1 MFRRNLLYGDQ
12 PLNLDELS
20 ARAESLEAQVV
31 ALTQQLEEQNQH
43 YRSVVEERN
52 LLRAA
57 FAAMP
62 IGVGIVD
69 ADENVRISNAAIHD
83 ILGDSLKVSD
93 TLLNYEIF
101 LPDGQTKAAPE
112 RDPILRALRGQAVED
127 MESILQST
135 DSFGQMKWIVQSAR
149 PIVDSTGNVEGCVL
163 VTRDITEHKEL
174 VRELDAVVAATVEEK
189 RQLIEKLEA
198 GVKELSTPIIEVWDD
213 VLALPVI
220 GSVDERRGAEMTSR
234 VLDEVVNRSVRCV
247 IIDWT
252 GVEKMD
258 GQSAQH
264 IWDLVRC
271 VELVGA
277 ECILT
282 GIRPAVATALL
293 HLDVRF
299 EHLRPLRNV
308 KFGLRYCLGRLQGA
322 PAKSKNQGKSIRS
335 SSSSTH

>member
-1 MFRRNLLYGDQ
+1 MNV
-12 PLNLDELS
+12 DELS
-20 ARAESLEAQVV
+20 AHAAALEARVA
-31 ALTQQLEEQNQH
+31 ALTHQLEEQELRYREANQ
-43 YRSVVEERN
+43 ERK

-57 FAAMP
+57 FDAMP
-62 IGVGIVD
+62 VGVGIVATD
-69 ADENVRISNAAIHD
+69 GSVRIVNAVMHSIVGDFANYS
-83 ILGDSLKVSD
+83 DSLP
-93 TLLNYEIF
+93 NYETL
-101 LPDGQTKAAPE
+101 LPDGVTKATPE
-112 RDPILRALRGQAVED
+112 RDPIGRALRGQAVED
-127 MESILQST
+127 MESILQFA
-135 DSFGQMKWIVQSAR
+135 DSHEQQKWIVQSAQ
-149 PIVDSTGNVEGCVL
+149 PIHDSAGNIEGCVL

-189 RQLIEKLEA
+189 KQLIEKLEA

-234 VLDEVVNRSVRCV
+234 VLDEVVNRGVRCV

-252 GVEKMD
+252 GVETMD

-264 IWDLVRC
+264 LLDLVRS

-299 EHLRPLRNV
+299 EHLRPLRNL
-308 KFGLRYCLGRLQGA
+308 KFGLRYCLGRLRGEST
-322 PAKSKNQGKSIRS
+322 KSKTQTKSVRS

>member
-1 MFRRNLLYGDQ
+1 M
-12 PLNLDELS
+12 NLDELS
-20 ARAESLEAQVV
+20 AHAAALEARVA
-31 ALTQQLEEQNQH
+31 ALTLQLEEQEQRHRN
-43 YRSVVEERN
+43 VAEERN

-57 FAAMP
+57 FEAMP
-62 IGVGIVD
+62 VGVGIVD
-69 ADENVRISNAAIHD
+69 ADKNVRISNAAMHA
-83 ILGDSLKVSD
+83 ILGDSVNVSD
-93 TLLNYEIF
+93 TLPIYEIL
-101 LPDGQTKAAPE
+101 LPDGVTKASPE
-112 RDPILRALRGQAVED
+112 RDPILRALQGQTVDD
-127 MESILQST
+127 MESVLQST
-135 DSFGQMKWIVQSAR
+135 DSFGQMKWIVQSAQ
-149 PIVDSTGNVEGCVL
+149 PIHDSEGNTKGCVL
-163 VTRDITEHKEL
+163 VTRDVTEHKEL

-252 GVEKMD
+252 GVESMD

-264 IWDLVRC
+264 ILDLVRC

-308 KFGLRYCLGRLQGA
+308 KFGLRYCLGRLRGSPEKTKTQ
-322 PAKSKNQGKSIRS
+322 AKSARS

>member
-1 MFRRNLLYGDQ
+1 
-12 PLNLDELS
+12 LNVDELS
-20 ARAESLEAQVV
+20 AHAAALEAQVA
-31 ALTQQLEEQNQH
+31 ALTQKLEEQEHH
-43 YRSVVEERN
+43 YREAVQERN

-57 FAAMP
+57 FEAMP
-62 IGVGIVD
+62 VGVGIVG
-69 ADENVRISNAAIHD
+69 ADDKVRIANAAMQA
-83 ILGDSLKVSD
+83 ILGDFSNYSD
-93 TLLNYEIF
+93 TLPSCEIL
-101 LPDGQTKAAPE
+101 LPDGVTKAAPE
-112 RDPILRALRGQAVED
+112 RDPIQRALHGHPVED
-127 MESILQST
+127 MESVLQST
-135 DSFGQMKWIVQSAR
+135 DSFGQMKWIVQSAQPVR
-149 PIVDSTGNVEGCVL
+149 DAAGNVEACVL

-234 VLDEVVNRSVRCV
+234 VLDEVVNRGVRCV

-252 GVEKMD
+252 GVESMD

-264 IWDLVRC
+264 LLDLVRS

-308 KFGLRYCLGRLQGA
+308 KFGLRYCLGRLRAGPTKSKTQ
-322 PAKSKNQGKSIRS
+322 AKSARS

>member
-1 MFRRNLLYGDQ
+1 M
-12 PLNLDELS
+12 NLDELS
-20 ARAESLEAQVV
+20 AHVAMLEAHVA
-31 ALTQQLEEQNQH
+31 ALTQQLADQNQY
-43 YRSVVEERN
+43 YRNVVEERN

-57 FAAMP
+57 LAAMP
-62 IGVGIVD
+62 VGVGIVD
-69 ADENVRISNAAIHD
+69 AETNVRFSNAAMHA
-83 ILGDSLKVSD
+83 ILGDSPSVSD
-93 TLLNYEIF
+93 TSPHHEIYH
-101 LPDGQTKAAPE
+101 PDGETKASSE

-135 DSFGQMKWIVQSAR
+135 DSSTPMKWIVQSAQ
-149 PIVDSTGNVEGCVL
+149 PIVDSTGSIEACVL

-234 VLDEVVNRSVRCV
+234 VLDEVVNRGVRCV

-252 GVEKMD
+252 GVETMD

-264 IWDLVRC
+264 ILDLVRC

-308 KFGLRYCLGRLQGA
+308 KFGLRYCLGRLQGT
-322 PAKSKNQGKSIRS
+322 PAKTKNQGKSIRS